1 MLRNQL
7 PKNSKHLT
15 LLVRVFERKKNLFSD
30 TLYPYMFGMSILA
43 YLMLSNKTL

>member
-7 PKNSKHLT
+7 PKNSKHLM
-15 LLVRVFERKKNLFSD
+15 LLVRLKEKKNLFSD
-30 TLYPYMFGMSILA
+30 TLYPYKFGMSILA